1 MDVVEIESEPSA
13 HRVQV
18 QKLGQPYSDGPTTV
32 TTQAKLPLKC
42 WKIGFLLLSLM
53 IVDVERRR
61 EMLYV

>member
-18 QKLGQPYSDGPTTV
+18 QKLGQPYSDNTSKVAHSPDS
-32 TTQAKLPLKC
+32 LKC
-42 WKIGFLLLSLM
+42 WKIGFLLLRLM

-61 EMLYV
+61 EMLCV